1 MLLKTALKMVEE
13 EYEKAKKQDWI
24 FNPLAYAL
32 YKVWKKAN
40 EVKTKRGDENV
51 KL

>member
-24 FNPLAYAL
+24 YNPLAFAL
-32 YKVWKKAN
+32 YQVWRKADRAK
-40 EVKTKRGDENV
+40 ERGD
-51 KL
+51 